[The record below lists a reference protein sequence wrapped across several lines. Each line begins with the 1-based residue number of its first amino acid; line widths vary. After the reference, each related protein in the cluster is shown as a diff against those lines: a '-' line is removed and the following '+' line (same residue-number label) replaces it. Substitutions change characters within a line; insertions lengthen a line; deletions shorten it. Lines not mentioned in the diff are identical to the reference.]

1 MPGLLAE
8 NVSDLASSARWPW
21 LLCSYCW
28 WGACRAWGDEDVTII
43 IIIAM
48 IMIITSSR
56 WWRYSDHN
64 NRGDHDY
71 HEPEVMKIWWSWSR
85 SWVWGESL
93 SLIEWCQWWSL
104 MKFITESSGARAW
117 ASSWPL
123 LSTSLSSP
131 SQHHHHHHRFKTAQN
146 LFPEDTILR
155 RPEGLDR
162 KISVEQVL
170 F

>member
-8 NVSDLASSARWPW
+8 DVGDLASSARWPW
-21 LLCSYCW
+21 LLRSYCW
-28 WGACRAWGDEDVTII
+28 WGACWAWGV
-43 IIIAM
+43 
-48 IMIITSSR
+48 
-56 WWRYSDHN
+56 WWCNDYN
-64 NRGDHDY
+64 QNRDDHDI

-85 SWVWGESL
+85 SWAWGDSL

-123 LSTSLSSP
+123 LPTLLSSP
-131 SQHHHHHHRFKTAQN
+131 SQNPHHHHHRFKTAQN